1 MEPEEFA
8 LLRSEVQRLTGL
20 EQIRA
25 RINQCARALD
35 RLDRALLEEQF
46 WADARVDYGSFYQ
59 GAIAAFLD
67 VAMSFQGSMR
77 DTQHLVGNISIQ
89 IAAAGASAES
99 YVHAHHVLEKDGRL
113 LHLIVGA
120 RYLDRFACR
129 DGDWRLI
136 FRTEVMDWGRSLP
149 VEDRWFESNDQL
161 PKGMRGRADLSYGLH
176 P

>member
-20 EQIRA
+20 EQMRA
-25 RINQCARALD
+25 RIYQCARALD
-35 RLDRALLEEQF
+35 RLDRGLLEEQF
-46 WADARVDYGSFYQ
+46 WDDALVDYGSFYQ
-59 GAIAAFLD
+59 GAIAGFLD
-67 VAMSFQGSMR
+67 VAMGFQGSMR

-89 IAAAGASAES
+89 IAAASASVES
-99 YVHAHHVLEKDGRL
+99 YVHAHHVMEKDGRL
-113 LHLIVGA
+113 VHLIVGA
-120 RYLDRFACR
+120 RYLDRFARR

-136 FRTEVMDWGRSLP
+136 YRTEVIDWGRSLQ

-161 PKGMRGRADLSYGLH
+161 PKGNRGRSDLSYGYL